1 MFALGGAYAFVR
13 RDVDGQISV
22 RPLTGPPPAMS
33 GSVRVSL
40 TSAFTN
46 RLRVKGMDRCNFE
59 DRCYFS
65 AERALGSV
73 RVGFLIRRAE
83 LPKRELVR
91 NEVAGEQIRRGAA
104 RQDSPHECPCRR
116 PGELELI
123 VAPTVFD
130 MSDQPLAC
138 PAGKD
143 TTDSRLPQA

>member
-33 GSVRVSL
+33 SSVRVSL

-91 NEVAGEQIRRGAA
+91 HGWPANRSAVEPHGKTARTSALAAGQE
-104 RQDSPHECPCRR
+104 S
-116 PGELELI
+116 
-123 VAPTVFD
+123 
-130 MSDQPLAC
+130 S
-138 PAGKD
+138 
-143 TTDSRLPQA
+143 S